1 MSTRRRAAAAGALA
15 TAPAIAVGWA
25 LSHAFDQLP
34 FAPFALADR
43 IVRITPGPV
52 ATAAIDRLHHAA
64 LPLLAGTVVAG
75 FVGLGAVLAAVRAVG
90 RWPAAAAGAPM
101 AGALLAAALV
111 APVDTRPAGA
121 LAAAALGGAL
131 YALALAALCPR
142 KAPAAVAFDPE
153 RRRALVAVAAA
164 TAGALLAAD
173 PLGRLVGA
181 RASRLRLL
189 ATAMPARRRPPFP
202 GVAGLSPEVTSVADH
217 YVVDIDIEVPDVD
230 VGSWRL
236 EVGGLVE
243 RPLRLGFEEL
253 QQRFA
258 LVEETAVLT
267 CISNPVGGPLVG
279 NSAWTGVRLRDV
291 LAAARPSWNAVALA
305 VTCADGYTAGIP
317 LRAALHDSALV
328 AVGHDGRAL
337 TREHGFPCRLRVPAL
352 YGMLNPKWVRSIE
365 LVDRP
370 YRGYWAQQGWS
381 ATAVVRTASRID
393 TPRRARAGV
402 PTWIAGV
409 AWAGLRGIA
418 RVEVSLDDGRT
429 WRGATLNPPLSPWG
443 WTQWAYR
450 WTPERPGQHALGC
463 RATDGTGRVQDPH
476 PRPPHPAGA
485 SGYHRV
491 TLNVS

>member
-142 KAPAAVAFDPE
+142 KAPAAAAFDPE

-352 YGMLNPKWVRSIE
+352 YGMLNPNGCAPS
-365 LVDRP
+365 
-370 YRGYWAQQGWS
+370 S
-381 ATAVVRTASRID
+381 SSTASTAATGPSRAGRRPRSCVRRRGS
-393 TPRRARAGV
+393 TRRAAPAGV